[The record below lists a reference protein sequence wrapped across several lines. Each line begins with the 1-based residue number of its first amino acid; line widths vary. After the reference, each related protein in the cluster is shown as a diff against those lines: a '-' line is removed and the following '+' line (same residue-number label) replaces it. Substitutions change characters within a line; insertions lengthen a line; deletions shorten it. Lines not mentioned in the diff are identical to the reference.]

1 MAHTW
6 LRSMYRYDK
15 QYKNVK
21 NKIEGTGGEILAVN
35 FLKKKK
41 YKILETN
48 FSNHVGE
55 IDIIAEKDGVIV
67 FVEVKRRQ
75 TLQYGRPIEAVDTRK
90 QNKIRKVAEIY
101 LMLKNKTLADVTFD
115 VIEILGDEINHVENA
130 F

>member
-1 MAHTW
+1 
-6 LRSMYRYDK
+6 MYRYDK

-101 LMLKNKTLADVTFD
+101 LMLKNKTLADVRFD
-115 VIEILGDEINHVENA
+115 VIEILGDEINLIENA

>member
-1 MAHTW
+1 
-6 LRSMYRYDK
+6 MYRYDK

-101 LMLKNKTLADVTFD
+101 LMLKNKTLADVRFD
-115 VIEILGDEINHVENA
+115 VIEILGDGINHVENA

>member
-1 MAHTW
+1 
-6 LRSMYRYDK
+6 MYRYDK

-90 QNKIRKVAEIY
+90 QNKIGRLQKY
-101 LMLKNKTLADVTFD
+101 
-115 VIEILGDEINHVENA
+115 ILCSMTKA
-130 F
+130 LQM

>member
-1 MAHTW
+1 
-6 LRSMYRYDK
+6 MYRYDK

-75 TLQYGRPIEAVDTRK
+75 TLQFGRPIEAVDTRK

-101 LMLKNKTLADVTFD
+101 LMLNDKSLADVRFD

>member
-1 MAHTW
+1 
-6 LRSMYRYDK
+6 MYRYDK

-35 FLKKKK
+35 FLKKNK

-55 IDIIAEKDGVIV
+55 IDIIAEKGGVIV

-90 QNKIRKVAEIY
+90 KNKIRKVAEIY
-101 LMLKNKTLADVTFD
+101 LMLNDKNLADVRFD
-115 VIEILGDEINHVENA
+115 VIEILGDEINHLENA

>member
-1 MAHTW
+1 
-6 LRSMYRYDK
+6 MYRYDK

-115 VIEILGDEINHVENA
+115 VIEILGDEINHVEHA

>member
-1 MAHTW
+1 
-6 LRSMYRYDK
+6 MYRYDK
-15 QYKNVK
+15 QNKNVK

-75 TLQYGRPIEAVDTRK
+75 TLQFGRPIEAVDTRK

-101 LMLKNKTLADVTFD
+101 LMLNDKSLADVRFD

>member
-1 MAHTW
+1 
-6 LRSMYRYDK
+6 MYRYDK

-101 LMLKNKTLADVTFD
+101 LMLKNKTLADVRFD